1 MNDFHSQRRALSPR
15 DDRLLR
21 RILSG
26 RADANIRFAELRRL
40 LRNMGFSE
48 RVRGSHYVFGGPGI
62 IRPLTIQPTGSM
74 AKPYQVQ
81 QIRAFIK
88 RHFPNDAQI

>member
-1 MNDFHSQRRALSPR
+1 MDNPHSRLDSLGSR
-15 DDRLLR
+15 DIRLLR

-48 RVRGSHYVFGGPGI
+48 RIRGSHYIFGVERI
-62 IRPLTIQPTGSM
+62 QRSLNLQPLNSM
-74 AKPYQVQ
+74 VKTYQVQ
-81 QIRAFIK
+81 QVRDYMVENGLV
-88 RHFPNDAQI
+88 PE

>member
-1 MNDFHSQRRALSPR
+1 MDNPRSRLDALGSR
-15 DDRLLR
+15 DIRLLR

-48 RVRGSHYVFGGPGI
+48 RVSGSHHIFGVPGI
-62 IRPLTIQPTGSM
+62 RKRINIQPIGSM
-74 AKPYQVQ
+74 AKSYQVQ
-81 QIRAFIK
+81 QIRAIIRK
-88 RHFPNDAQI
+88 GAFPT

>member
-1 MNDFHSQRRALSPR
+1 MNDFDSQRRALSPR

-48 RVRGSHYVFGGPGI
+48 RVRGSHHVYRIARSEESLV
-62 IRPLTIQPTGSM
+62 LQPRSSM
-74 AKPYQVQ
+74 AKPYQVRQ
-81 QIRAFIK
+81 VRRFVIK
-88 RHFPNDAQI
+88 EGLVPG